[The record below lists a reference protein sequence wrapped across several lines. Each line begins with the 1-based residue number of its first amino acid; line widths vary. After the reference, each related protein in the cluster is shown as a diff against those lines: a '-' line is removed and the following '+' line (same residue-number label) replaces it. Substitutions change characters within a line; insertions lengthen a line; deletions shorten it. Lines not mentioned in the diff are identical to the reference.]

1 MDLQKQFDAAL
12 EKIKTLEKEIETS
25 DIELKY
31 LNKVMDSFDGLIFR
45 CKRNAQN
52 DYIFTYSEG
61 TLANKYKIKTSQI
74 LEKNAIG
81 VIGTR
86 KFIELKAS
94 LDSAFNGEASIC
106 KGIFHD
112 GNSYS
117 VNVYPLDI
125 EPNNSVM
132 EIFGVV
138 RDITEIDNSNK
149 ENKKLLDL
157 LNSIIEHNPYSI
169 QILDAEGY
177 HIRENRAY
185 CDLFKAIPDKSWSIL
200 KDPIIR
206 ESGFLELLN
215 KVIQGE
221 IVSTPPIWYNA
232 HNIDPQYEDNPVFI
246 GSVIFPVFLS
256 DGKLEYIVLMHE
268 NVTSRIKAEEELIV
282 QKERAEESD
291 RLKSA
296 FLANMSHEIRTPMN
310 GILGFAELLKN
321 PQLSGDEQQVFI
333 SVIEKSGERML
344 NIINDLINISKVESG
359 QMEVSMLETN
369 INEQLDFLY
378 NFFKLEALQKGIEL
392 IQKSPLPSNKAI
404 IYTDREKL
412 YAILTNLIK
421 NAIKFTKDGF
431 VEFGYVLKENMLE
444 FYVKDSG
451 IGISKEKQSSVFERF
466 IQADVSLSRGYEGAG
481 LGLSISKAYV
491 ELLGGSIWLESKEGI
506 GSKFYFSFPVNTDVN
521 EKISHNIPTAG
532 IQEVFRQITI
542 LLAEDD
548 EITLLYYSQIL
559 KNSKYKLLIANNGKE
574 AVEMCENNSDI
585 DLVLMDIKMPVMDGF
600 TAAKLIREFR
610 PNLTII
616 AQTAFA
622 LETEK
627 QKYGHHFND
636 YITKPINFEELI
648 QKINKYIHPQ

>member
-1 MDLQKQFDAAL
+1 
-12 EKIKTLEKEIETS
+12 
-25 DIELKY
+25 
-31 LNKVMDSFDGLIFR
+31 
-45 CKRNAQN
+45 
-52 DYIFTYSEG
+52 
-61 TLANKYKIKTSQI
+61 
-74 LEKNAIG
+74 
-81 VIGTR
+81 
-86 KFIELKAS
+86 
-94 LDSAFNGEASIC
+94 
-106 KGIFHD
+106 
-112 GNSYS
+112 
-117 VNVYPLDI
+117 
-125 EPNNSVM
+125 
-132 EIFGVV
+132 
-138 RDITEIDNSNK
+138 
-149 ENKKLLDL
+149 
-157 LNSIIEHNPYSI
+157 
-169 QILDAEGY
+169 
-177 HIRENRAY
+177 
-185 CDLFKAIPDKSWSIL
+185 
-200 KDPIIR
+200 
-206 ESGFLELLN
+206 
-215 KVIQGE
+215 
-221 IVSTPPIWYNA
+221 
-232 HNIDPQYEDNPVFI
+232 
-246 GSVIFPVFLS
+246 
-256 DGKLEYIVLMHE
+256 MHE

-451 IGISKEKQSSVFERF
+451 IGISKEKQNSVFERF

-491 ELLGGSIWLESKEGI
+491 ELLGGSIWLESEEGN
-506 GSKFYFSFPVNTDVN
+506 GSKFYFTFPVNTDVN

-532 IQEVFRQITI
+532 IQEVCRQITI

-574 AVEMCENNSDI
+574 AVEMCENNSDV

>member
-1 MDLQKQFDAAL
+1 MDIQKQLDVAL
-12 EKIKTLEKEIETS
+12 EYINSLEKRIEPS
-25 DIELKY
+25 EKELRY

-45 CKRNAQN
+45 CKKKPSEE
-52 DYIFTYSEG
+52 YFFTYSEG
-61 TLANKYKIKTSQI
+61 TLATKYNIKTDQI
-74 LEKNAIG
+74 FEKNAVG

-86 KFIELKAS
+86 KFIELKS
-94 LDSAFNGEASIC
+94 CLDSAFQGNNSNC
-106 KGIFHD
+106 TGILHD

-117 VNVYPLDI
+117 VNIYPLYD
-125 EPNNSVM
+125 ENSNVVS
-132 EIFGVV
+132 EVFGVI
-138 RDITEIDNSNK
+138 RDNTEIDKSNK
-149 ENKKLLDL
+149 ENKMLLDL

-169 QILDAEGY
+169 QILNAEGY

-185 CDLFKAIPDKSWSIL
+185 CELFKAVPDKSWSIL
-200 KDPIIR
+200 KDPIIK
-206 ESGFLELLN
+206 ENGFYDLLMMVVN
-215 KVIQGE
+215 GEVI
-221 IVSTPPIWYNA
+221 STPPIWYNA
-232 HNIDPQYEDNPVFI
+232 HMVDPQYEDNPIFI

-268 NVTSRIKAEEELIV
+268 NITSRMKAEEELIV

-321 PQLSGDEQQVFI
+321 PHLSDDEQQAFI
-333 SVIEKSGERML
+333 GVIEKSGERML

-359 QMEVSMLETN
+359 QMEVSFVETN

-378 NFFKLEALQKGIEL
+378 NFFKLEAIQNGIEL
-392 IQKSPLPSNKAI
+392 VQKSPLPSSRVVIN
-404 IYTDREKL
+404 TDREKL

-421 NAIKFTKDGF
+421 NAIKFTKNGR
-431 VEFGYVLKENMLE
+431 VEFGYTQKDNQLE

-451 IGISKEKQSSVFERF
+451 IGIPKDKQSSVFERF
-466 IQADVSLSRGYEGAG
+466 IQADISLSRGYEGAG

-491 ELLGGSIWLESKEGI
+491 ELLGGAIWLESEVNV
-506 GSKFYFSFPVNTDVN
+506 GSSFFFTIPVNSDLD
-521 EKISHNIPTAG
+521 EKQPLDLIKSEIE
-532 IQEVFRQITI
+532 EVRRNASI
-542 LLAEDD
+542 LIAEDD

-559 KNSKYKLLIANNGKE
+559 KNSHYKLLIANNGKE
-574 AVEMCENNSDI
+574 AVDMCQENSDI

-636 YITKPINFEELI
+636 YITKPINFEELM
-648 QKINKYIHPQ
+648 QKISKYINKI

>member
-86 KFIELKAS
+86 KFIELKTS

-125 EPNNSVM
+125 ETNNSVM

-491 ELLGGSIWLESKEGI
+491 ELLGGSIWLESEEGI